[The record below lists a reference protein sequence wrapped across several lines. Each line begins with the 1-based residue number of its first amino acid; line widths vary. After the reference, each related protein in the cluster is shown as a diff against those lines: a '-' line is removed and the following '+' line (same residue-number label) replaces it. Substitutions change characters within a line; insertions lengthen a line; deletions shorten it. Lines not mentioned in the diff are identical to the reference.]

1 MEIKIENAK
10 AALKTAD
17 ESVKKVLL
25 ALLPELKGTGAQAVE
40 NRPITER
47 VKTFEDACR
56 ELGEDHPFVLAYQNT
71 ILRDPEV
78 AEDNRDIL
86 AYLKLRIIT
95 AALNEGWEPQF
106 TEDEVRWYLWFT
118 LWTEEEL
125 SKKSDEWKTGRNIVS
140 ADDYSGD
147 YAGFAPA
154 FSGVAPSDTYTSFCS
169 RLCFKSEALATY
181 CGKHFIS
188 LWADFNLIRKK

>member
-25 ALLPELKGTGAQAVE
+25 ALLPELKETEAQTAA

-56 ELGEDHPFVLAYQNT
+56 ETGV
-71 ILRDPEV
+71 DPEIY
-78 AEDNRDIL
+78 EDNFDNTPADVI
-86 AYLKLRIIT
+86 AFLKLRVIA
-95 AALNEGWEPQF
+95 AALNEGWKPQF
-106 TEDEVRWYLWFT
+106 TEDESRWYPWFT

-125 SKKSDEWKTGRNIVS
+125 SEKSDIQKASRHLISTG
-140 ADDYSGD
+140 DF
-147 YAGFAPA
+147 AGFACTG
-154 FSGVAPSDTYTSFCS
+154 SISSPSFESTSVGS
-169 RLCFKSEALATY
+169 HLCFKSEALSTY
-181 CGKHFIS
+181 CGKQFIS
-188 LWADFNLIRKK
+188 LWADFNLIKK